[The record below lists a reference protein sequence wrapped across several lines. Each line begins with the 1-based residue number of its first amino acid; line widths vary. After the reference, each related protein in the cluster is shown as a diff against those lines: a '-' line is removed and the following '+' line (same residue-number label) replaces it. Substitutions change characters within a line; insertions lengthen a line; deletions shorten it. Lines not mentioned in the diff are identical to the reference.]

1 MRKQVIEYLH
11 RNWGAPLIVAFIVAM
26 LASIYGPLSPGS
38 QSFGSAPPT
47 VAVVA
52 ISCFFIGVVLQI
64 VSYVVY
70 RKK

>member
-1 MRKQVIEYLH
+1 MIT
-11 RNWGAPLIVAFIVAM
+11 AFIVAM
-26 LASIYGPLSPGS
+26 LLSIYGPLSPGP
-38 QSFGSAPPT
+38 QSFGSTPPT